1 MCRSNGVCSCLVRSR
16 LRARLHSLMCTVG
29 VQVSVRLDVLLI
41 LCQAKTS
48 FKKSVQRAPYG
59 ALMLESAVKRER
71 DGGKENEGREGWI
84 EGETERRVLF
94 FGFSASVIKLSH
106 VKDRWNWCSCKC
118 RLM

>member
-16 LRARLHSLMCTVG
+16 LQARLYSLMCTVG
-29 VQVSVRLDVLLI
+29 VQASVCLDVLLI

-59 ALMLESAVKRER
+59 ALMLESAVER
-71 DGGKENEGREGWI
+71 DEGREGWI

-106 VKDRWNWCSCKC
+106 VKDRWSWCPVCMCVQAALASVD
-118 RLM
+118 